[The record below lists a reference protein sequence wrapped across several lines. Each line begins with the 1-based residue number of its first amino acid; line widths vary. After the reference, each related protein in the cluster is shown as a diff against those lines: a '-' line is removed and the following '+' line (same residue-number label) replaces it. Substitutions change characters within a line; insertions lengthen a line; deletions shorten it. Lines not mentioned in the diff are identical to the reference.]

1 MFARDVTGFAISGSL
16 NRKLHIDRSRTIAD
30 TMMKLIQQIRV
41 RPRLL
46 AAIALGLLSSF
57 LLPADLVRPARWL
70 IAWDLGA
77 GLYVILA
84 WQTMCRATIE
94 RMRNSAR
101 DQDDG
106 AVIMLGLTVVAA
118 VTSLAAIVLELSGVK
133 SHPYEQQ
140 VLHLILAGVTIVVS
154 WSLVHT
160 SFALHYAHEFYLYDV
175 KKGNR
180 PLEFPE
186 RPVEPGYWDF
196 LYFSFVIGTTCQ
208 TADVNITDGSM
219 RRLALLHGI
228 VTFFFNTALLALGIN
243 IAAGLI

>member
-1 MFARDVTGFAISGSL
+1 
-16 NRKLHIDRSRTIAD
+16 
-30 TMMKLIQQIRV
+30 MMKLIQQIRV

-46 AAIALGLLSSF
+46 VALALGVASAC
-57 LLPADLVRPARWL
+57 LLPAKLGQPARTL
-70 IAWDLGA
+70 ISWDLGA

-84 WQTMCRATIE
+84 LQTMCRATIA
-94 RMRNSAR
+94 RMRKSAR

-106 AVIMLGLTVVAA
+106 AVIMLALTLIAA
-118 VTSLAAIVLELSGVK
+118 LTSLAAIVLELSGVK
-133 SHPYEQQ
+133 GYPHEQQ

-154 WSLVHT
+154 WLVVHT
-160 SFALHYAHEFYLYDV
+160 SFALHYAHEFYLYEEEFGE
-175 KKGNR
+175 K
-180 PLEFPE
+180 PLQFPE
-186 RPVEPGYWDF
+186 QPAEPGYWDF

-208 TADVNITDGSM
+208 TADVNITAGSM